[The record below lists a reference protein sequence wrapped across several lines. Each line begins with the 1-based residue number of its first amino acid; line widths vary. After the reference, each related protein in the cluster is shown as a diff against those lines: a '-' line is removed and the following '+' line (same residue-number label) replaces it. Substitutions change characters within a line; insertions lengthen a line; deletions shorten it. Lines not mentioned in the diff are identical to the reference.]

1 MIVKVRCLRY
11 YHTYLP
17 RYASSL
23 RGVQTTTEHTARI
36 AQKIL
41 ETSNFGEI
49 SDHWLAQKTTQCPLL
64 WRKNQTWMRTNKR
77 KE

>member
-1 MIVKVRCLRY
+1 MKV
-11 YHTYLP
+11 P
-17 RYASSL
+17 SSQ
-23 RGVQTTTEHTARI
+23 RGVQTTTEHT